1 MLVAAS
7 IGGWLT
13 YAADEELLVRA
24 NAAAGTTALMLLAAG
39 LVMRFAPALPVAVAI
54 LGSAYVAL
62 LGFEG
67 DALDTRAP
75 VVAAALLAVA
85 ELGYWSL
92 ELRRPVADEPGT
104 SLRRLGVLAVLLG
117 GVVALGVVLLV
128 LVEAV
133 SAGGPAVDL
142 LGAVAAVGAVALLA
156 LAGRARNS
164 A

>member
-1 MLVAAS
+1 V
-7 IGGWLT
+7 
-13 YAADEELLVRA
+13 
-24 NAAAGTTALMLLAAG
+24 LLAAG
-39 LVMRFAPALPVAVAI
+39 LAFRVALALPVAVAI
-54 LGSAYVAL
+54 LGSEYVAL

-92 ELRRPVADEPGT
+92 DLRRPVADEAGT
-104 SLRRLGVLAVLLG
+104 SLRRLGVLAALLG
-117 GVVALGVVLLV
+117 GVLALGVVLLT

-133 SAGGPAVDL
+133 STGGPAVDL
-142 LGAVAAVGAVALLA
+142 LGAVAAVGALALLA

>member
-1 MLVAAS
+1 
-7 IGGWLT
+7 
-13 YAADEELLVRA
+13 
-24 NAAAGTTALMLLAAG
+24 MLLAAG
-39 LVMRFAPALPVAVAI
+39 LGMRVALALPVAVAI
-54 LGSAYVAL
+54 LGSEYVAL

-75 VVAAALLAVA
+75 VVGAALLAVA

-92 ELRRPVADEPGT
+92 ELRQQVADEAGT
-104 SLRRLGVLAVLLG
+104 SLRRLGLLAALLG
-117 GVVALGVVLLV
+117 GVVALGIGLMV

-142 LGAVAAVGAVALLA
+142 LGAVAAVGALALLA
-156 LAGRARNS
+156 LAGRARSS